1 MKILIVKLNPFRRE
15 GITNVIMNL
24 FMAMDKQDLHMD
36 VAAAYEPGEEYAAA
50 FAQHG
55 GEIFVLRRSMRNP
68 VSYIRALAKRI
79 KDGGYDAIHVHGN
92 SATMVLEM
100 LAARIA
106 GCKMRIAHSHNT
118 TCKYMQVH
126 KLMNPL
132 FQRLCTHRLAC
143 GEDAGKWLFGNRD
156 FTVIRNG
163 IDTRKFAFQH
173 QARVQLRKD
182 LGVEENHILIGH
194 VGLFNEAK
202 NQSFLMDILQKLDER
217 YRLVLVGDGPL
228 REQVAQK
235 AEQLQISHR
244 VIFAGVTDRVG
255 NYLSACDLIVM
266 PSLHEGLPLALI
278 EQQANGLQCIVSD
291 NITREVDKTGNMTVL
306 PLSAGA
312 AFWAQKIRE
321 LSLPESRERVSA
333 IAIEAIKEKGY
344 DIFEEA
350 AHLKEYYQKG
360 GDVCISQW

>member
-1 MKILIVKLNPFRRE
+1 MRILIVKLNPFRRE

-24 FMAMDKQDLHMD
+24 FTAMDKADIHMD
-36 VAAAYEPGEEYAAA
+36 MAAAYEPAAEYTSA
-50 FAQHG
+50 FAEHG
-55 GEIFVLRRSMRNP
+55 GKIFVLRRSMRNP
-68 VSYIRALAKRI
+68 VGYIRALARWI
-79 KDGGYDAIHVHGN
+79 KEGGYDGVHVHGN

-100 LAARIA
+100 LAARLA
-106 GCKMRIAHSHNT
+106 GCSMRIAHSHNT

-143 GEDAGKWLFGNRD
+143 GEEAGKWLFGDRD

-163 IDTRKFAFQH
+163 IDTGKFAFRQ
-173 QARVQLRKD
+173 QARDQMRES
-182 LGVEENHILIGH
+182 LGLEENRILIGH

-202 NQSFLMDILQKLDER
+202 NQRFLIDILEKLDDR
-217 YRLVLVGDGPL
+217 YRLILVGDGPL
-228 REQVAQK
+228 REQVRQR
-235 AEQLQISHR
+235 AEEANVTRR

-255 NYLSACDLIVM
+255 DYLSACDLILM

-291 NITREVDKTGNMTVL
+291 NITREADKTGNLQFL

-312 AFWAQKIRE
+312 QAWAEAVER
-321 LSLPESRERVSA
+321 LSLPESRMDASLQ
-333 IAIEAIKEKGY
+333 AIEKIKEKGY
-344 DIFEEA
+344 DIFDEA
-350 AHLKEYYQKG
+350 ARLKEYYRKG
-360 GDVCISQW
+360 GEICTSQW